1 MTIVP
6 NLRKIIH
13 VDMDAFYA
21 SVEQRDDPSLRGK
34 PIAVGGDGE
43 RSVLTTASYEAR
55 RFGVHSAMPTSKA
68 KRLCPELILVPVDFE
83 KYRAVSSRVHAIFR
97 DYTDVVEPIS
107 LDEAFLDVTNNKKGI
122 ELAVDIAREIR
133 QRIKSE
139 LRLTASAGVSYNKLL
154 AKIASDYRKPD
165 GLTVIHPSRALEFLA
180 RLPIEDFWGVGAK
193 TAERMHALGIFSG
206 LQLQQC
212 SQEMLVRHF
221 GKMGGV
227 FYQFAHGVDLRP
239 VEAHYIRKSLG
250 CERTFSKDLSQ
261 HSSLV
266 IELYHLTE
274 ELVRRIAKKGFKGT
288 TLTLKVKYSDFTQVT
303 RSMTRRQVFE
313 SKEDILSAAKQLMA
327 QIEAEH
333 HEIRL
338 LGLSVS
344 HSHGDGEEERAE
356 WTELEIPFPEWI
368 DGEMKFP
375 DV

>member
-133 QRIKSE
+133 HRIKSE

-368 DGEMKFP
+368 DGEMKFL

>member
-1 MTIVP
+1 
-6 NLRKIIH
+6 
-13 VDMDAFYA
+13 MDAFYA

>member
-1 MTIVP
+1 
-6 NLRKIIH
+6 
-13 VDMDAFYA
+13 MDAFYA

-139 LRLTASAGVSYNKLL
+139 LCLTASAGVSYNKLL

-227 FYQFAHGVDLRP
+227 FYQFAHGVDHRP

-368 DGEMKFP
+368 DGEMKFL